1 MINALKIKIALIKWL
16 LEKYHQDLVL
26 GNEVAYSPLIRRAD
40 LVMIHNGFSYAFEIK
55 SDFDNIKRLEEQ
67 IHDYLKTFDYV
78 YIVTT
83 ETLLNKIE
91 TFAPKNV
98 GIIFVNDKV
107 KQKRKPTLIKRLDKR
122 YLAEF
127 LDRKTILKYIRKKNI
142 SSSIFDLRDDISEEL
157 TIGKIRSIAIQSLIK
172 KYSYQSSLF
181 FYDVQNSGITED
193 DLRTLTG
200 YNIGAIH

>member
-40 LVMIHNGFSYAFEIK
+40 LVMIHNGFSYAFEIT